1 MSGWHDPEGKTLI
14 HVPAEGTDVILNVVG
29 VIKDIHFGR
38 AKQRIEPMVIH
49 YAPQNNVLMI
59 SVRNTESDRVREELE
74 AIYQEFWPEDNYR
87 DFLFTEV
94 FNFQFF
100 EERNFVSKVA
110 VFSGLAIL
118 IACLGLFG
126 LAIFVAE
133 QRTKEIGVRKVLGSS
148 VSAIMFLLSLDFAK
162 LVLFSNLIAW
172 PLAYLVM
179 KSWLQN
185 FAYRVTIN
193 PLLFILAG
201 LAALLIAVISV
212 GVNTLKAA
220 TSNPVEALK
229 YE

>member
-1 MSGWHDPEGKTLI
+1 
-14 HVPAEGTDVILNVVG
+14 
-29 VIKDIHFGR
+29 
-38 AKQRIEPMVIH
+38 
-49 YAPQNNVLMI
+49 
-59 SVRNTESDRVREELE
+59 
-74 AIYQEFWPEDNYR
+74 
-87 DFLFTEV
+87 
-94 FNFQFF
+94 
-100 EERNFVSKVA
+100 
-110 VFSGLAIL
+110 
-118 IACLGLFG
+118 
-126 LAIFVAE
+126 
-133 QRTKEIGVRKVLGSS
+133 
-148 VSAIMFLLSLDFAK
+148 MFLLSLDFAK